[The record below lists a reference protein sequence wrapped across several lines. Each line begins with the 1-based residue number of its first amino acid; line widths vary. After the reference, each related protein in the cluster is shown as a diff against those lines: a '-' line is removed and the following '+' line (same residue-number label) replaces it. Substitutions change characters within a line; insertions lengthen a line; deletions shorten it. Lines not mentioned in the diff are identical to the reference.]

1 MPVLLEIE
9 NVEKSFGKNHVLS
22 ELSLSVCKG
31 VNVLLSGASGSGKST
46 LLRLIAGLDVPDRG
60 SIRIAGKLV
69 SQHKKMLVAPA
80 DRGIAMVFQDLGLW
94 ANLTVRQNVLL
105 GLASARLDRRQKQE
119 RTDAALEL
127 CQIASRAAERPF
139 RLSAGEQQRVAL
151 ARAIAVRPKLL
162 LLDEPF
168 TGLDL
173 PLKDLLLKPILA
185 LWREYRATIILVS
198 HYPPDAV
205 PLGATVVGLEN
216 GRIAKPSCVD
226 ALVRA

>member
-80 DRGIAMVFQDLGLW
+80 DSGIAMVFH
-94 ANLTVRQNVLL
+94 LTVRQNVLL
-105 GLASARLDRRQKQE
+105 GLASAGLERRQKQE

-216 GRIAKPSCVD
+216 GRIAKLSCVE

>member
-168 TGLDL
+168 TAKGPAAETDSGSVARVPRNDHPGKPL
-173 PLKDLLLKPILA
+173 PARCGAAGCDGCGPGERSN
-185 LWREYRATIILVS
+185 RETQL
-198 HYPPDAV
+198 
-205 PLGATVVGLEN
+205 
-216 GRIAKPSCVD
+216 C
-226 ALVRA
+226 